1 MEKGGKAM
9 NKTKRFLLL
18 SLILTVSFSL
28 NPIANAND
36 EIIEQSIK
44 ALYDLSKIPE
54 RDVFFYLLE
63 NAEAIAI
70 FPKVVRLGLGLG
82 AQYGDGLVY
91 RKEFNKNDWYGPA
104 FYKIY
109 GVSFGPQ
116 AGIQSTSLILLIMNQ
131 EGMEIFYNDGLTLGG
146 NASIA
151 AGPIGRSFSA
161 EVDLNLDSSIY
172 SYSQS
177 RGLYIGLSV
186 QGAQIKQNHQANRQL
201 YKESIDPEEILM
213 SKISSNPTSL
223 RLIQMIKDL
232 IRKNSTE

>member
-1 MEKGGKAM
+1 M
-9 NKTKRFLLL
+9 NKTKKFLLL
-18 SLILTVSFSL
+18 SLILTVLFSL
-28 NPIANAND
+28 GPIARAND
-36 EIIEQSIK
+36 EIINHSIE
-44 ALYDLSKIPE
+44 ALHDLSKIPE

-63 NAEAIAI
+63 KAEAIAI

-91 RKEFNKNDWYGPA
+91 RKEFNKNNWYGPA

-116 AGIQSTSLILLIMNQ
+116 VGIQSTSLILLIMNQ
-131 EGMEIFYNDGLTLGG
+131 DGMEIFYNDGLTLGG
-146 NASIA
+146 NVSVT

-186 QGAQIKQNHQANRQL
+186 QGAQVKQNRQANRQL

-213 SKISSNPTSL
+213 SKVSSNPASL
-223 RLIQMIKDL
+223 RLLQMIKDL
-232 IRKNSTE
+232 ITKNSVDDY

>member
-18 SLILTVSFSL
+18 SLILTVLFSL
-28 NPIANAND
+28 NPIADAND
-36 EIIEQSIK
+36 EIIEQSIE

-131 EGMEIFYNDGLTLGG
+131 EGMEIWEETQVLLRGQLEEVSLPK
-146 NASIA
+146 SI
-151 AGPIGRSFSA
+151 
-161 EVDLNLDSSIY
+161 
-172 SYSQS
+172 
-177 RGLYIGLSV
+177 
-186 QGAQIKQNHQANRQL
+186 
-201 YKESIDPEEILM
+201 
-213 SKISSNPTSL
+213 
-223 RLIQMIKDL
+223 
-232 IRKNSTE
+232 